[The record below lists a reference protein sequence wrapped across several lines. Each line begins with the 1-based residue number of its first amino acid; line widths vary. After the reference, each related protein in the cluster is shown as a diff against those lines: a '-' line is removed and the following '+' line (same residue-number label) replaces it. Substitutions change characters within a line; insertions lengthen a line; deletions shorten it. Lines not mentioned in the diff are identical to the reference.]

1 MNTVLTVL
9 VIAALALLA
18 GAYFLWRRGAPTRQ
32 VVLMAVLAATML
44 ANVVIW
50 TLPYSSGE
58 APVDKAD
65 AFEK

>member
-9 VIAALALLA
+9 VVAALALFA
-18 GAYFLWRRGAPTRQ
+18 GAYFLWRRGAPTQQ
-32 VVLMAVLAATML
+32 VVLMAVLAAIML

-50 TLPYSSGE
+50 TLPYSNGE

-65 AFEK
+65 ALEK